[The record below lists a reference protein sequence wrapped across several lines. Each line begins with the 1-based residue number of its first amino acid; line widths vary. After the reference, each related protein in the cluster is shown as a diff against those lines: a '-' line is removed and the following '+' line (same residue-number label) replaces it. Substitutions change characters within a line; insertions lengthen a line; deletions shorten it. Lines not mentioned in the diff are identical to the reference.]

1 VFALGW
7 VEKVEVS
14 RLFFFLMDL
23 DLSPKSVWLADVHFF
38 CFLVD
43 TVMSRSP
50 IEDNPTLSPMHI
62 NFDRD
67 WGVKASHASRMEPP
81 EVVTL
86 LNNEPDIE
94 NVSEEQKEPTVVVN
108 TKPMKK
114 KKKIKPQNVKQR
126 R

>member
-1 VFALGW
+1 
-7 VEKVEVS
+7 
-14 RLFFFLMDL
+14 
-23 DLSPKSVWLADVHFF
+23 
-38 CFLVD
+38 
-43 TVMSRSP
+43 
-50 IEDNPTLSPMHI
+50 
-62 NFDRD
+62 
-67 WGVKASHASRMEPP
+67 MEPP

-94 NVSEEQKEPTVVVN
+94 NVSEEQEEQKEPTVVVN